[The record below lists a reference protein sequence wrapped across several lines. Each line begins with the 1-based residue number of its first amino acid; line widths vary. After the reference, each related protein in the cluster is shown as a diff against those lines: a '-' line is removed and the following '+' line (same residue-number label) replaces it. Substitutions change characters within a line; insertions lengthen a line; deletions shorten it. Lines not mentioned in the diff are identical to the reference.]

1 MNVSCPNCGIT
12 VGEQIGGKLGVGLAA
27 AYFGRRI
34 SPIASILFGILGA
47 MVGHHLIDAE
57 IRRCPQC
64 GNVFRIINQLPL

>member
-1 MNVSCPNCGIT
+1 MNVLCPNCGIT

-34 SPIASILFGILGA
+34 SPIASLVFGILGA
-47 MVGHHLIDAE
+47 MLGHHFIDAA

-64 GNVFRIINQLPL
+64 GTVFRIISELPL

>member
-27 AYFGRRI
+27 AYFGKRI
-34 SPIASILFGILGA
+34 SPVASLVFGLLGAILG
-47 MVGHHLIDAE
+47 HHFIDTA

-64 GNVFRIINQLPL
+64 GTIFRIINELPL